1 MIVPVILLGLIFG
14 SFLSSVTWRIPRN
27 IRILDLHSRSI
38 CPECHNVISW
48 CDNIP
53 LLSYLL
59 LKGRCRHCHKPISL
73 RYPLIE
79 FSTVVLFVVLYFLTN
94 AYSPVPSAYIL
105 WPIALLLLAIF
116 VIDFE
121 HQIIPDELS
130 FLIIFLGVINLIF
143 ISPQFFYVNILSGL
157 CAALFLLLTHLI
169 TKGKG
174 MGLGD
179 VKLVLAVG
187 LILGWP
193 GTLVWMY
200 AAFLIGAVTGL
211 ILILVGKAKFRVPI
225 AFGPFLA
232 LAFLV
237 ALLYAKIF

>member
-1 MIVPVILLGLIFG
+1 
-14 SFLSSVTWRIPRN
+14 
-27 IRILDLHSRSI
+27 
-38 CPECHNVISW
+38 
-48 CDNIP
+48 
-53 LLSYLL
+53 
-59 LKGRCRHCHKPISL
+59 
-73 RYPLIE
+73 
-79 FSTVVLFVVLYFLTN
+79 
-94 AYSPVPSAYIL
+94 VPSAYIL